1 MQRALAI
8 FYSLLLHAV
17 LLGTLMA
24 SIGIAYEP
32 RQPAVMKIEAMVVD
46 EARIAAELEKIDAAE
61 IAKATRQR
69 EAQEQLEQT
78 RRERKVEQQRLA
90 KLETERKQKE
100 EQERQR
106 QQELAK
112 QREREEQERKQ
123 KAEAERERLEEQ
135 RLAKLKAEQEAV
147 EQARRRAEAE
157 AQLKAELEREQ
168 AELARQNSAAM
179 NQYVAAIQQKV
190 IRNWNRPPSARVG
203 IKCEVRVT
211 QVAGGEVTNVQ
222 VGRCNGDAAVVRS
235 IENAVLKASPL
246 PEPADPALFQRSLI
260 FNFEPED

>member
-61 IAKATRQR
+61 IAEATRQR

-78 RRERKVEQQRLA
+78 RRERKAEQQRLA
-90 KLETERKQKE
+90 KLET
-100 EQERQR
+100 
-106 QQELAK
+106 
-112 QREREEQERKQ
+112 
-123 KAEAERERLEEQ
+123 ERERLEEQ